1 MSENKRLMRT
11 QALLGVEAMDKLQA
25 ATVMIVGLGAVGGY
39 ALEALA
45 RSGIGHLILVDFD
58 VVEETNINRQILA
71 LSSTLG
77 QPKIEAANKRVR
89 EINPN
94 CKVETVSLFVNSDTI
109 AELLAHPADMVIDA
123 IDALNPKCC
132 LMEELYKRKI
142 PFISSMGAALKTN
155 PAAIKTG
162 KLSQT
167 KNCSLSKFIRKRLRK
182 RGIDISKIE
191 CVYSDEQ
198 IQLPENAIFLDEDS
212 LNTEMSVGRQGRVRN
227 TLGSLPTIT
236 AIFGLTI
243 ANFVI
248 LSLSQNENLTYC

>member
-58 VVEETNINRQILA
+58 VIEETNINRQILA

-77 QPKIEAANKRVR
+77 QPKIEAAKKRVL

-94 CKVETVSLFVNSDTI
+94 CKVETISLFVNSDTI

-167 KNCSLSKFIRKRLRK
+167 KNCNLSKFIRKRLKK

-198 IQLPENAIFLDEDS
+198 IQLSENAIFLDEES
-212 LNTEMSVGRQGRVRN
+212 LNTEVSAGRQGRVRN

-243 ANFVI
+243 ANQVI
-248 LSLSQNENLTYC
+248 LKICEIKH